1 MAEYWL
7 KPSAD
12 AQAEGPFTAAEV
24 KRRVASGAVVRQT
37 LISMD
42 NVTFH
47 PAGRVKGL
55 FQSTSHASPAFTTSV
70 ATTDRPAATPPR
82 RGGLPPTYPRGMRT
96 VVRSVP
102 VPPPSESPPENGEP
116 ATPLPPPMIEQGD
129 GTIESQPSMPI
140 PPAPPIAPPP
150 LSPTPASASPRP
162 SLPPALGYATPG
174 VTGHGTIAAR
184 RTGTFFTIALLML
197 PVGLAHA
204 YGFVINLSRRPS
216 DVAILVTIGA
226 ALAWAVLSVAAL
238 LLWLFWLA
246 GVHKDIRFL
255 TAGHY
260 EVSPA
265 KAAGFFF
272 IPIFNVFW
280 VIFVPAK
287 LAGAVNKQLQAAGEP
302 PVSRGG
308 VVACQVISAI
318 APFVGLYAITPLM
331 YAMSMRMIQGGFNRL
346 VARQYAR

>member
-1 MAEYWL
+1 
-7 KPSAD
+7 
-12 AQAEGPFTAAEV
+12 
-24 KRRVASGAVVRQT
+24 
-37 LISMD
+37 
-42 NVTFH
+42 
-47 PAGRVKGL
+47 
-55 FQSTSHASPAFTTSV
+55 
-70 ATTDRPAATPPR
+70 
-82 RGGLPPTYPRGMRT
+82 
-96 VVRSVP
+96 
-102 VPPPSESPPENGEP
+102 
-116 ATPLPPPMIEQGD
+116 MIEQGD
-129 GTIESQPSMPI
+129 GMIESQPSTPI
-140 PPAPPIAPPP
+140 PPAPPLAPPLTPPP

-184 RTGTFFTIALLML
+184 RTGTFLAIALLML

-204 YGFVINLSRRPS
+204 YGFFINFSRRPS
-216 DVAILVTIGA
+216 DVEILVTIGA
-226 ALAWAVLSVAAL
+226 ALAWAALSVAAL

-246 GVHKDIRFL
+246 GVHKDIRLL

-280 VIFVPAK
+280 AIFVPAK
-287 LAGAVNKQLQAAGEP
+287 LAGALNKQLQAAGEP

-331 YAMSMRMIQGGFNRL
+331 YAMSMRMIQGGLNRI
-346 VARQYAR
+346 VTDQYKR